1 MNEQMFQVMNVIS
14 TLSKHISTLITPRQ
28 TDIENITWL
37 RGNMKFISSVNKI
50 SHE

>member
-1 MNEQMFQVMNVIS
+1 MIVFWRELLKQVPRGSQMMVYINIYY
-14 TLSKHISTLITPRQ
+14 
-28 TDIENITWL
+28 IENITWL